1 VEPDPGISVTTD
13 APAPAQT
20 FASLRQRILR
30 GSAWVMGGKV
40 ATIFLSIAI
49 NGLIARLLPKPQV
62 AAYFQTI
69 TLVVIGSTIAQMGLD
84 RAAVRF
90 VASSLAA
97 RQPGRARAA
106 IRTVFAYGV
115 AASVVLALA
124 LILGLGDWL
133 FRIIAPQDT
142 AILAGIIPIAAG
154 WLIVTA
160 LQSLLVETFRGLQRF
175 DLSTV
180 LDALLVDVLTAA
192 IFGAL
197 YLAHRHPSLEDLV
210 LLSAAATMVAVLI
223 AAGLMLGRVRTLSGP
238 GEIPPRDIFSFAWPL
253 LITNVAILLLG
264 NGVDLWVMGPYVAPA
279 VIASYGAATRLLVF
293 VATPFLIVQGVTP
306 PIVAEL
312 HAQGRKA
319 DMERALR
326 AVATLAGIPSF
337 LVLLVFVFFGR
348 TVMGVVFTAQYRDG
362 ATILVILSVARL
374 IGIWTGSCSVALM
387 MTGHQRV
394 TMYVALTGG
403 TVSVVGGI
411 LVAPHLG
418 AVGVAAVTGAAQ
430 VLQNLV
436 QLLLAK
442 RLVGVWTHIQF
453 APRPVLEFLS
463 GKESLRSRR
472 PNR

>member
-1 VEPDPGISVTTD
+1 VEPDPGITVTTD
-13 APAPAQT
+13 TSAEAQS

-40 ATIFLSIAI
+40 ATIFLSVAI
-49 NGLIARLLPKPQV
+49 NGLIARLLPKTQV

-69 TLVVIGSTIAQMGLD
+69 TLVVVGSTIAQLGLD

-97 RQPGRARAA
+97 HQPGRARAT
-106 IRTVFAYGV
+106 IRTIFLYGV
-115 AASVVLALA
+115 VASLVLALA
-124 LILGLGDWL
+124 LILGLGGWL
-133 FRIIAPQDT
+133 SRIIAPEDT
-142 AILAGIIPIAAG
+142 AILTGIIPIAAG

-175 DLSTV
+175 DLSTI

-197 YLAHRHPSLEDLV
+197 YLAHRHPSLNDLV
-210 LLSAAATMVAVLI
+210 LVSVSATTVAVLI
-223 AAGLMLGRVRTLSGP
+223 ASGLLLGRVRTLSGP
-238 GEIPPRDIFSFAWPL
+238 GEIGRREILSFAWPL

-279 VIASYGAATRLLVF
+279 MIASYGAATRLLVF

-306 PIVAEL
+306 PIVAQL

-319 DMERALR
+319 DMEHALR

-337 LVLLVFVFFGR
+337 LVLLVFVLFGR
-348 TVMGVVFTAQYRDG
+348 TVIGFVFGSQYRDG
-362 ATILVILSVARL
+362 ATILVILSLARL
-374 IGIWTGSCSVALM
+374 IAIWTGSCSVALM

-403 TVSVVGGI
+403 VASVAGGI

-418 AVGVAAVTGAAQ
+418 AVGVATVTGGAQ

-442 RLVGVWTHIQF
+442 RLVGVWTHIRF

-463 GKESLRSRR
+463 GKESLRQGGREE
-472 PNR
+472 

>member
-1 VEPDPGISVTTD
+1 MEPDPSISVTTD
-13 APAPAQT
+13 APAQAQP

-69 TLVVIGSTIAQMGLD
+69 TLVVVGSTIAQLGLD

-90 VASSLAA
+90 VAGSLAA
-97 RQPGRARAA
+97 HQPGRARAA
-106 IRTVFAYGV
+106 IRTVFLYGV
-115 AASVVLALA
+115 VASLVLALA
-124 LILGLGDWL
+124 LLLGLGDWL
-133 FRIIAPQDT
+133 FRVIAPDDP
-142 AILAGIIPIAAG
+142 AILAGIVPIAAG

-160 LQSLLVETFRGLQRF
+160 MQSLLVETFRGFQRF

-192 IFGAL
+192 VFGAL
-197 YLAHRHPSLEDLV
+197 YLAHGHPSLNDLV
-210 LLSAAATMVAVLI
+210 LLSAAATTVAVLI
-223 AAGLMLGRVRTLSGP
+223 GAAFMRGRVRSLP
-238 GEIPPRDIFSFAWPL
+238 DRGEIPRRDIFSFAWPL
-253 LITNVAILLLG
+253 LITNVSILLLG
-264 NGVDLWVMGPYVAPA
+264 NGVDLWVMGPYVSPA
-279 VIASYGAATRLLVF
+279 DIASYGAATRLLVF

-319 DMERALR
+319 DMQRALR

-348 TVMGVVFTAQYRDG
+348 TVMGFVFTAQYQDG
-362 ATILVILSVARL
+362 ATILIILSVARL

-394 TMYVALTGG
+394 TMYVALSGG
-403 TVSVVGGI
+403 IASVVGGI

-418 AVGVAAVTGAAQ
+418 AVGVATVTGAAQ
-430 VLQNLV
+430 VVQNLV
-436 QLLLAK
+436 QLLLAR

-463 GKESLRSRR
+463 GKESLRRRR
-472 PNR
+472 PAG

>member
-1 VEPDPGISVTTD
+1 MEPDPGISVTTD
-13 APAPAQT
+13 TPEAQS

-49 NGLIARLLPKPQV
+49 NGLIARLLPKAQV

-69 TLVVIGSTIAQMGLD
+69 TLVVVGSTIAQLGLD
-84 RAAVRF
+84 RSAVRF
-90 VASSLAA
+90 VAGSLAA
-97 RQPGRARAA
+97 DRPGRARAT
-106 IRTVFAYGV
+106 IRTVFLYGMV
-115 AASVVLALA
+115 SSLVLALA
-124 LILGLGDWL
+124 LLLGLGEWL
-133 FRIIAPQDT
+133 SRIVAPDS
-142 AILAGIIPIAAG
+142 AMLSGVIPIAAG

-175 DLSTV
+175 DLSTL

-197 YLAHRHPSLEDLV
+197 YLAHRSPSLDDLV
-210 LLSAAATMVAVLI
+210 LLSAAATAVAVLI
-223 AAGLMLGRVRTLSGP
+223 AGVLMVGRVRTLRGP
-238 GEIPPRDIFSFAWPL
+238 GEIQRREIFSFAWPL

-279 VIASYGAATRLLVF
+279 VIASYGAASRLLVF

-337 LVLLVFVFFGR
+337 LVLLVFVLFGQ
-348 TVMGVVFTAQYRDG
+348 TVMGFVFGAQYRDG
-362 ATILVILSVARL
+362 TTILVILSAARL

-403 TVSVVGGI
+403 VASVVGGI

-418 AVGVAAVTGAAQ
+418 AVGVATVTGAAQ

-442 RLVGVWTHIQF
+442 RLVGVWTHIRF

-463 GKESLRSRR
+463 GKQPSRR
-472 PNR
+472 RGRGA

>member
-1 VEPDPGISVTTD
+1 MEPDPGITVTTD
-13 APAPAQT
+13 APAQPPS
-20 FASLRQRILR
+20 FDSLRQRILR

-49 NGLIARLLPKPQV
+49 NGLVARLLPKPQV

-69 TLVVIGSTIAQMGLD
+69 TLVVVGSTIAQLGLD

-90 VASSLAA
+90 VAGSLAA
-97 RQPGRARAA
+97 HQPGRARAT
-106 IRTVFAYGV
+106 IRSVFLYGV
-115 AASVVLALA
+115 IASLVLALA
-124 LILGLGDWL
+124 LILGLGGWL
-133 FRIIAPQDT
+133 FGIIAPEGS
-142 AILAGIIPIAAG
+142 AILAGVIPIAAG

-160 LQSLLVETFRGLQRF
+160 LQSLLVETFRGFQRF

-197 YLAHRHPSLEDLV
+197 YVAHARPSLTDLV
-210 LLSAAATMVAVLI
+210 LLSAAATTVAVLI

-238 GEIPPRDIFSFAWPL
+238 GEIAQREIFSFAWPL
-253 LITNVAILLLG
+253 LVTNVAILLLG

-403 TVSVVGGI
+403 TASVVGGI

-418 AVGVAAVTGAAQ
+418 AVGVAIVTGAAQ
-430 VLQNLV
+430 VVQNLV
-436 QLLLAK
+436 QLLLAR

-453 APRPVLEFLS
+453 SPRPILEFLS
-463 GKESLRSRR
+463 GRDSLRRRR
-472 PNR
+472 PGG

>member
-1 VEPDPGISVTTD
+1 VEPDPRITVTTD
-13 APAPAQT
+13 APTEPPS

-49 NGLIARLLPKPQV
+49 NGLVARLLPKAQV
-62 AAYFQTI
+62 AAYFQAI
-69 TLVVIGSTIAQMGLD
+69 TLVVVGSTIAQLGLD

-90 VASSLAA
+90 VAGSLAA
-97 RQPGRARAA
+97 HQPGRARAT
-106 IRTVFAYGV
+106 IRTVFLYGV
-115 AASVVLALA
+115 VSSLVFALA
-124 LILGLGDWL
+124 LLLGLGDWL
-133 FRIIAPQDT
+133 AAVIAPKGS

-160 LQSLLVETFRGLQRF
+160 LQSLLVETFRGFQRF
-175 DLSTV
+175 DLSTI
-180 LDALLVDVLTAA
+180 LDALLVDLLTAA

-197 YLAHRHPSLEDLV
+197 YVAHRHPSLADLL
-210 LLSAAATMVAVLI
+210 LLSAATTGVAVLI
-223 AAGLMLGRVRTLSGP
+223 AAGFMLGRVRSLSGP
-238 GEIPPRDIFSFAWPL
+238 GEIAQREIFSFAWPL
-253 LITNVAILLLG
+253 LVTNVAILLLG
-264 NGVDLWVMGPYVAPA
+264 NGVDLWVMGPYVAPT

-348 TVMGVVFTAQYRDG
+348 TVMGLVFTAQYRDG
-362 ATILVILSVARL
+362 ATILVILSLARL

-403 TVSVVGGI
+403 IASVVGGI

-418 AVGVAAVTGAAQ
+418 AVGVAVVTGAAQ
-430 VLQNLV
+430 VVQNLV

-453 APRPVLEFLS
+453 SPRPVLEFLS
-463 GKESLRSRR
+463 GRDASRR
-472 PNR
+472 PRPRT

>member
-1 VEPDPGISVTTD
+1 
-13 APAPAQT
+13 
-20 FASLRQRILR
+20 
-30 GSAWVMGGKV
+30 
-40 ATIFLSIAI
+40 
-49 NGLIARLLPKPQV
+49 
-62 AAYFQTI
+62 
-69 TLVVIGSTIAQMGLD
+69 

-90 VASSLAA
+90 VAASLAA
-97 RQPGRARAA
+97 HEPGRARAA
-106 IRTVFAYGV
+106 IRTVFLYGV
-115 AASVVLALA
+115 VASITLALA
-124 LILGLGDWL
+124 LTLGLGGW
-133 FRIIAPQDT
+133 FSRIIAPTDP
-142 AILAGIIPIAAG
+142 AILSGIIPIAAG

-180 LDALLVDVLTAA
+180 LDALLVDVLTVA

-197 YLAHRHPSLEDLV
+197 YLAHQRPSLADLV
-210 LLSAAATMVAVLI
+210 LLSAVTTGVAVLI
-223 AAGLMLGRVRTLSGP
+223 AAGFMLGRMRRLSGP
-238 GEIPPRDIFSFAWPL
+238 GEIKQRDIFSFAWPL

-312 HAQGRKA
+312 HAQGRTA
-319 DMERALR
+319 DMERALA
-326 AVATLAGIPSF
+326 AVATLAGIPSL
-337 LVLLVFVFFGR
+337 LVLLLFVFFG
-348 TVMGVVFTAQYRDG
+348 TSVMGLVFGTQYRDG
-362 ATILVILSVARL
+362 ATILIILSLARL

-403 TVSVVGGI
+403 IASVIGGI

-418 AVGVAAVTGAAQ
+418 AVGVAIVTGTAQ
-430 VLQNLV
+430 VVQNLV
-436 QLLLAK
+436 QLLLAR

-453 APRPVLEFLS
+453 SPRPVLEFLS
-463 GKESLRSRR
+463 GRASLGKRGTAE
-472 PNR
+472 

>member
-1 VEPDPGISVTTD
+1 VEPDPSITVTTD
-13 APAPAQT
+13 APAQPPS
-20 FASLRQRILR
+20 FDSLRQRILR

-49 NGLIARLLPKPQV
+49 NGLVARLLPKAQV

-69 TLVVIGSTIAQMGLD
+69 TLVVVGSTIAQLGLD

-90 VASSLAA
+90 VAGSLAA
-97 RQPGRARAA
+97 HQPGRARAA
-106 IRTVFAYGV
+106 VRTVFLYGV
-115 AASVVLALA
+115 IASLVLALA
-124 LILGLGDWL
+124 LILGLGGWL
-133 FRIIAPQDT
+133 FGIIAPEGS
-142 AILAGIIPIAAG
+142 AILAGVIPIAAG

-160 LQSLLVETFRGLQRF
+160 LQSLLVETFRGFQRF

-197 YLAHRHPSLEDLV
+197 YVAHARPSLTDLV
-210 LLSAAATMVAVLI
+210 LLSAAATTVAVLI

-238 GEIPPRDIFSFAWPL
+238 GEIAQREIFSFAWPL
-253 LITNVAILLLG
+253 LVTNVAILLLG

-348 TVMGVVFTAQYRDG
+348 SVMGVVFTAQYRDG

-403 TVSVVGGI
+403 IASVVGGI

-418 AVGVAAVTGAAQ
+418 AVGVAIVTGAAQ
-430 VLQNLV
+430 VVQNLV
-436 QLLLAK
+436 QLLLAR

-453 APRPVLEFLS
+453 SPRPILEFLS
-463 GKESLRSRR
+463 GRDSLRRRR
-472 PNR
+472 PGG

>member
-1 VEPDPGISVTTD
+1 MEPDPNTTVTTD
-13 APAPAQT
+13 APAQAQS
-20 FASLRQRILR
+20 FGSLRQRILR
-30 GSAWVMGGKV
+30 GSAWVMGGKI

-62 AAYFQTI
+62 AVYFQTI
-69 TLVVIGSTIAQMGLD
+69 TLVVVGSTIAQLGLD

-90 VASSLAA
+90 VAGSLAA
-97 RQPGRARAA
+97 HQPGRARAT
-106 IRTVFAYGV
+106 IRTVFLYGV
-115 AASVVLALA
+115 VASLVLALA
-124 LILGLGDWL
+124 LLLGVGTW
-133 FRIIAPQDT
+133 FARIVSPADP
-142 AILAGIIPIAAG
+142 AILSGVIPIAAG
-154 WLIVTA
+154 WLFVTA
-160 LQSLLVETFRGLQRF
+160 LQSLLVETFRGFQRF

-197 YLAHRHPSLEDLV
+197 YLAHRHPSLSDLV
-210 LLSAAATMVAVLI
+210 LLSTVTTGVAVLI
-223 AAGLMLGRVRTLSGP
+223 AAAFMLGRVRRLSGP
-238 GEIPPRDIFSFAWPL
+238 GEIAQREIFSFAWPL
-253 LITNVAILLLG
+253 LITNLAILLLG

-337 LVLLVFVFFGR
+337 LVLLVFVFFGQA
-348 TVMGVVFTAQYRDG
+348 VMGLVFGTPYRDG
-362 ATILVILSVARL
+362 ATILIILAVARL

-394 TMYVALTGG
+394 TMYVAVAGG
-403 TVSVVGGI
+403 ITSVVGGI

-418 AVGVAAVTGAAQ
+418 AVGVASVTGAAQ

-436 QLLLAK
+436 QLLLAR
-442 RLVGVWTHIQF
+442 RLVGVWTHIQL
-453 APRPVLEFLS
+453 APRPVLRFLS
-463 GKESLRSRR
+463 GKDPVRR
-472 PNR
+472 GSGG